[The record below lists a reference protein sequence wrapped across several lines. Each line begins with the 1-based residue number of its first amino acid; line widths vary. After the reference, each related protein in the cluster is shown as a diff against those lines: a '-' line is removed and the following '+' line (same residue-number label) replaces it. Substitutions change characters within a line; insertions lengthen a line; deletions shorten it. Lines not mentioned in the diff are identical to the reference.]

1 MSTNLV
7 LNQNDTLQP
16 TVVQKDLFKLAKYFT
31 ELNHRLLIKLISV
44 IENQVSLF
52 STVSKILQYFY
63 WLIVHVKGL
72 KQIFLTFQQNRYA
85 KWWQVSFWVNHSLK
99 QFIQNTY
106 LF

>member
-63 WLIVHVKGL
+63 
-72 KQIFLTFQQNRYA
+72 
-85 KWWQVSFWVNHSLK
+85 
-99 QFIQNTY
+99 
-106 LF
+106 